1 MSNRSASSEATT
13 YLVESEAE
21 AAQIIDFCQALAAR
35 GGQVPDAGPALVTPT
50 GERLELPPQVFEAFQ
65 QVLTALSRGLGVT
78 IASRNAMLTTQEAAE
93 FLGISRPT
101 LVKLLESGQISFQRR
116 GRHRRVMLTDLITYQ
131 DASRH
136 TRREALDTMIEDALD
151 ADLYQATLGQPPRT
165 R

>member
-1 MSNRSASSEATT
+1 MTSRSASSEATT

-21 AAQIIDFCQALAAR
+21 AAQIIDFCQALTAR
-35 GGQVPDAGPALVTPT
+35 GGQVPDVGPALVTPA
-50 GERLELPPQVFEAFQ
+50 GERLELPPPVFEAFQ
-65 QVLTALSRGLGVT
+65 QVLTALSRGQGVT

-101 LVKLLESGQISFQRR
+101 LVKLLESGQIPYQMR
-116 GRHRRVMLTDLITYQ
+116 GRHRRVMLADLITYQ
-131 DASRH
+131 ETSRRV
-136 TRREALDTMIEDALD
+136 RREALDSMVEDALE